1 MEVDEIYIFKLSS
14 LNMYKHRDWTIQV
27 FFSGDYEFLTAMYGL
42 SGASGKTIKFSN
54 LQSHYK

>member
-14 LNMYKHRDWTIQV
+14 LNMYKHRDWTIRV

-54 LQSHYK
+54 LQSH